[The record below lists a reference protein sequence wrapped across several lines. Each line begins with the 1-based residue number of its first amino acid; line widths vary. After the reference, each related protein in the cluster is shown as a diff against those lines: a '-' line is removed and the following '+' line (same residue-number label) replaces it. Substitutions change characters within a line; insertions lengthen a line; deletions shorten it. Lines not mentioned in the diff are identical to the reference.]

1 MVGLFGL
8 FEPVPLGRLLESDL
22 RVLLSF
28 PHFDEVVA
36 ARRLKELKSLGVFS
50 LVPGGPFRF
59 FNLQLLG
66 RGHTGVVVEAD
77 SVFGRVAVKL
87 LRVDADRLSMVDEAR
102 FLGVANGVGVGPAL
116 YGWSEGCLVMEL
128 VEGPYLQDWLD
139 GLPSVDA
146 VRGLIRVLFWKARRL
161 DAVGLDHGELAKAFK
176 HVFVCGG
183 VARVIDFESGSLVRR
198 CQNVTSL
205 VQFVFLNDYVSSRVG
220 CVLSLPDRDLVIGAL
235 GLYKRGMSDGAFL
248 EVLRVCGL

>member
-1 MVGLFGL
+1 M
-8 FEPVPLGRLLESDL
+8 FEPVPLDGLLDSDL

-28 PHFDEVVA
+28 PHFDEAVA
-36 ARRLKELKSLGVFS
+36 ARRLEELVSLGVSS
-50 LVPGGPFRF
+50 LVQGGPLRF
-59 FNLQLLG
+59 YDLQLLG

-87 LRVDADRLSMVDEAR
+87 LRVDADRLSMGDEAR
-102 FLGVANGVGVGPAL
+102 FLGVANGVGVGPVL
-116 YGWSEGCLVMEL
+116 YGCSEGCLVMEL
-128 VEGPYLQDWLD
+128 VRGPYLQDWLD
-139 GLPSVDA
+139 GLPSVEA
-146 VRGLIRVLFWKARRL
+146 VRGLLQDLFWKARRL

-176 HVFVCGG
+176 HIFVCGG
-183 VARVIDFESGSLVRR
+183 VARIIDFESGSLVRR

-220 CVLSLPDRDLVIGAL
+220 RVLSLPDRGAVIGAL
-235 GLYKRGMSDGAFL
+235 GVYKRCMSDGAFL